1 MWSIDQKIYITNCQS
16 INHINEFK
24 MADVKTEVCLGK
36 VRWMRMRP
44 GELAVV
50 QTTRFFHFRDRDK
63 LRIEIN

>member
-1 MWSIDQKIYITNCQS
+1 
-16 INHINEFK
+16 
-24 MADVKTEVCLGK
+24 MADVKIEVCLGK